1 MGTRNVTR
9 LAQLS
14 AADLLKMVPD
24 PDQGRDSLLTS
35 RDLLLS
41 LQCHPGSMHGQP
53 KPPDLSSAFISVVWP
68 PPSLPLCN

>member
-41 LQCHPGSMHGQP
+41 LSAIPGQC
-53 KPPDLSSAFISVVWP
+53 VVNQSHQIFLL
-68 PPSLPLCN
+68 PSFQ